1 MNMRRRDVLLA
12 CGGFPVIAG
21 CSASVGTYD
30 LVVMNCME
38 EEASAEVQVRRD
50 GDSEAV
56 LDETYAVPANSCGDL
71 ADGVQVED
79 VFPEGGTYEI
89 RVEPE
94 GRTPVTESVS
104 VRQEAVENNDENVSV
119 EIGTDEVTVY

>member
-1 MNMRRRDVLLA
+1 M
-12 CGGFPVIAG
+12 IAG

-38 EEASAEVQVRRD
+38 EEEASAEVQVRRD

-56 LDETYAVPANSCGDL
+56 LDEAYAVPANSCKDL

-94 GRTPVTESVS
+94 GRTPVTESIS
-104 VRQEAVENNDENVSV
+104 VRQETVENNDESV
-119 EIGTDEVTVY
+119 NFEIGTDEVTIY